1 VRNRLAKK
9 QRSTLQ
15 YSHRQES
22 SARYADRIKTIL
34 LLDSGWP
41 IYKISEALLLDPN
54 TVRRYQKL
62 YEEGG
67 IELLCSDNYTGR
79 ECSLS
84 EEEQD
89 ELKSE
94 LKRKIYL
101 TTAEIISFVK
111 SAFKIEYSAGGMV
124 NLLHRIGFSYKK
136 PNLVPGKANEA
147 AQREFLKKMDDLK
160 STKNREDKLLFMDG
174 VHPQHNSLPAYGWL
188 PKGEETKLK
197 SNTGRQRANLSGA
210 LDSETHEVIVYEHKT
225 LNAEATILFFR
236 ILERRYSDAPM
247 IYIILDNAGYYK
259 GEKIREYLKN
269 SRIKLVFLPPY
280 APNLNLIERL
290 WKFFKKQVLYNQYYE
305 TFSEFRDAC
314 LKFFH
319 KKNLRKYKC
328 QLDSLLT
335 DNFQIVS
342 AKTRC

>member
-1 VRNRLAKK
+1 MINRLTKK
-9 QRSTLQ
+9 QRLKLHHA
-15 YSHRQES
+15 HRQES
-22 SARYADRIKTIL
+22 LARYAYRINVIL
-34 LLDSGWP
+34 LLDSSWP
-41 IYKISEALLLDPN
+41 IHKISEALLLDPK
-54 TVRRYQKL
+54 TIKRYESL
-62 YEEGG
+62 YKEGG
-67 IELLCSDNYTGR
+67 IELLCSDNYAGR

-84 EEEQD
+84 EEEQED
-89 ELKSE
+89 LKNE

-101 TTAEIISFVK
+101 TTEEIISFVK
-111 SAFKIEYSAGGMV
+111 KTFGIEYSSGGMV

-136 PNLVPGKANEA
+136 PNLVPGKAYEV
-147 AQREFLKKMDDLK
+147 AQREFLKEMDHLK
-160 STKNREDKLLFMDG
+160 STKNPEDKLLFMDG

-210 LDSETHEVIVYEHKT
+210 LDSETHEVIVHEHKT
-225 LNAEATILFFR
+225 LNAEATISFLS
-236 ILERRYSDAPM
+236 ILERRYSDAPT

-319 KKNLRKYKC
+319 KKNLRKFKC
-328 QLDSLLT
+328 QLDALLT

-342 AKTRC
+342 A

>member
-1 VRNRLAKK
+1 VSKRLTKK
-9 QRSTLQ
+9 QRSKLQ
-15 YSHRQES
+15 HAHRRES
-22 SARYADRIKTIL
+22 LARYAYRINVIL
-34 LLDSGWP
+34 LLDSGWSQK
-41 IYKISEALLLDPN
+41 KISEALLLDPK
-54 TVRRYQKL
+54 TIKRYEYL

-67 IELLCSDNYTGR
+67 IELLCSDNYAGR

-89 ELKSE
+89 ELKLE

-101 TTAEIISFVK
+101 STAEIISFVK
-111 SAFKIEYSAGGMV
+111 KTFGIEYSSGGMV

-147 AQREFLKKMDDLK
+147 DQREFLKKMDHLK
-160 STKNREDKLLFMDG
+160 KTKNPEDKLFFMDG

-197 SNTGRQRANLSGA
+197 SNTGRQRTNLNGA
-210 LDSETHEVIVYEHKT
+210 LDSETHEVIINEHKT
-225 LNAEATILFFR
+225 LNAEATISFFKL
-236 ILERRYSDAPM
+236 IERRCPGTGA

-259 GEKIREYLKN
+259 GEKIREYLQT
-269 SRIKLVFLPPY
+269 SRIKLIFLPPY

-319 KKNLRKYKC
+319 KTNLRKYKS

-342 AKTRC
+342 A